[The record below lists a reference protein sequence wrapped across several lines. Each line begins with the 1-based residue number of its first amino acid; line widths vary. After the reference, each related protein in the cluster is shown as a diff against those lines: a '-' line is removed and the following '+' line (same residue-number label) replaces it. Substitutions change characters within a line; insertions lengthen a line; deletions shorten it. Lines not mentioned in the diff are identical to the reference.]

1 MNITQEKLKEIADEV
16 KLLEVVNDC
25 ASVKLNDKYGVFF
38 EVVDILGDKEIFI
51 ELNEIDEIG
60 VGGWLPCAPYNEFAP
75 FGDIQRL
82 IEIVRNYVEAFNE
95 EEL

>member
-1 MNITQEKLKEIADEV
+1 MNITQEKLNKIADEV

-25 ASVKLNDKYGVFF
+25 TSVKLNDKYGIFF
-38 EVVDILGDKEIFI
+38 EVVEMGDGKEIFI
-51 ELNEIDEIG
+51 ELNKIDEI
-60 VGGWLPCAPYNEFAP
+60 GGWLPCAPYNEFAL

-82 IEIVRNYVEAFNE
+82 IEIVGHYVEAFDE

>member
-25 ASVKLNDKYGVFF
+25 ASVKLNDKYGIFF
-38 EVVDILGDKEIFI
+38 EVVEMGDGKEIFI
-51 ELNEIDEIG
+51 ELNKIDKI
-60 VGGWLPCAPYNEFAP
+60 GGWHPCTPYNEFAP
-75 FGDIQRL
+75 LGYIQQF
-82 IEIVRNYVEAFNE
+82 IEIVKNYVEAFNE

>member
-1 MNITQEKLKEIADEV
+1 MNITQEKLNKIADEV
-16 KLLEVVNDC
+16 RLLEVVNDC
-25 ASVKLNDKYGVFF
+25 TSVKLNDKYGIFF
-38 EVVDILGDKEIFI
+38 EVVDFGDGKEIFI

-60 VGGWLPCAPYNEFAP
+60 SWLPCAPYNEFAP

-82 IEIVRNYVEAFNE
+82 IEVVKNYVEVFNE